1 MTRERLNK
9 LYFDWIYEK
18 VIDGHKS
25 YRELLCYL
33 HSVSFEYL
41 IAMDANRAD
50 DGTDLRYRFCYE
62 HDYDD
67 AMVAAYLD
75 DRPCSVLEMMAA
87 LAIREEQI
95 MEDQDIGDR
104 TSMWFMEMLR
114 SLKLINMTDSNFDSG
129 YVRDVIEAF
138 LHREYARNGSG
149 GLFTVSSNH
158 DMRCEEIW
166 IQMNLYLTNTQDIF
180 KEGW

>member
-9 LYFDWIYEK
+9 LYFDWLYEK
-18 VIDGHKS
+18 VIDSHKS
-25 YRELLCYL
+25 YRELLWYL

-62 HDYDD
+62 YDYDD
-67 AMVAAYLD
+67 AMVSAYLD

-129 YVRDVIEAF
+129 YVRDVVGTF
-138 LHREYARNGSG
+138 LHSEYARNGSG